1 MVEASLWSQAYDRA
15 RLQDGFID
23 LTDSNFHH
31 NGLLPGANLLREEFD
46 QWLGSRC
53 YEPES
58 RGALAARQAI
68 ASFYRSARCPVSA
81 QDVFLTAGTSE
92 AYLTLFTT
100 FASVG
105 DVVALPRPGY
115 PLFEH
120 LAERAHLKV
129 VFYDQPFSWGQSS
142 PDRLKLVVVISPN
155 NPTGRVYTANEL
167 ARVGEFCMDRGAV
180 LVFDEVFD
188 AFLTE
193 GELPR
198 PAEVSPEVK
207 VVTLN
212 GISKRFGSPDLKLA
226 WMALSGPEAWKTEA
240 CQQLE
245 FSNDLLLSANSF
257 SQALLPRLFREM
269 GPWQQEVRA
278 LLATNR
284 QALGVWLDTW
294 PGVLAPHAQGGIH
307 GLLRFTNLPR
317 GWDDEKWS
325 LYLLE
330 EHTLALHP
338 GYFYDVQE
346 SGVLVY
352 SLLKQPP
359 AFERGLLQL
368 SSALSDLGALR

>member
-155 NPTGRVYTANEL
+155 NPTGRVYTANDL

-269 GPWQQEVRA
+269 GPWQQEVRD
-278 LLATNR
+278 LLAINR